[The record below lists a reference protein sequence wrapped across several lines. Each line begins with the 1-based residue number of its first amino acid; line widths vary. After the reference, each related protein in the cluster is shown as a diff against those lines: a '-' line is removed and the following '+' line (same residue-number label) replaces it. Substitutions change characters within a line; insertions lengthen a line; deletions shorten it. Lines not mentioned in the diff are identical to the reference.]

1 MENKFDVALSE
12 YPITM
17 EALLREIDD
26 SMIVERLDENYVS
39 NYKATLNGCSL
50 DAVDVASE
58 YLQSKDITVAL
69 LKETYEGFG
78 ITQEQAKI
86 KCKFAYLKDFT
97 EAFSGA
103 ANQVEKIYNA
113 IEKMENLAIFA
124 FMDCEESVKKSK
136 I

>member
-26 SMIVERLDENYVS
+26 SMVVERLDENYVS

-86 KCKFAYLKDFT
+86 KCKFAYLRDFT
-97 EAFSGA
+97 EAFSDA
-103 ANQVEKIYNA
+103 VDLMAKIYST
-113 IEKMENLAIFA
+113 IEEMENLAIA
-124 FMDCEESVKKSK
+124 ALMDCEDTIKKSN